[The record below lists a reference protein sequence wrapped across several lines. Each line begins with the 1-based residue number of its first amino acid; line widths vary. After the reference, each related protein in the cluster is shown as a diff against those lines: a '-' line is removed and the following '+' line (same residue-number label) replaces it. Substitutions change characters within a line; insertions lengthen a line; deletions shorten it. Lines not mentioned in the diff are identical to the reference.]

1 MQIRQYSLRVRAF
14 VSFRLSHNPSVLP
27 ARAILN
33 IVEYYVNLDLA
44 QLSAIVDK
52 DLLASLQARPINM
65 ALDSIGDF
73 SAGN

>member
-1 MQIRQYSLRVRAF
+1 MHQYNLHVRLFLLSWLLRNQSM
-14 VSFRLSHNPSVLP
+14 VS

-33 IVEYYVNLDLA
+33 IVEYFVNLDLA

-52 DLLASLQARPINM
+52 DLMVSLQARPLNLTLQSVGEI
-65 ALDSIGDF
+65 

>member
-1 MQIRQYSLRVRAF
+1 M
-14 VSFRLSHNPSVLP
+14 VL

-33 IVEYYVNLDLA
+33 IVEYFVNLDLA

-52 DLLASLQARPINM
+52 DLLVSLQARPLNM
-65 ALDSIGDF
+65 TLQTVGES

>member
-1 MQIRQYSLRVRAF
+1 ML
-14 VSFRLSHNPSVLP
+14 L

-33 IVEYYVNLDLA
+33 IVEYFVNLDLA

-65 ALDSIGDF
+65 TLDDVGDF